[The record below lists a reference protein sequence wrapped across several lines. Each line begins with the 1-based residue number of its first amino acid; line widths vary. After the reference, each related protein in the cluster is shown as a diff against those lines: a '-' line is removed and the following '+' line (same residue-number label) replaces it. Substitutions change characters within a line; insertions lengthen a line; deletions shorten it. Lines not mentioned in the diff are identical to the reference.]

1 MENSFGSF
9 LKQKRLEKELTQK
22 ELAKMLFVSE
32 STISKWEKGVAR
44 PDISL
49 LPTLASILGVTE
61 HELITAS
68 IDKQTR
74 EEKQQAK
81 KWRTLSFTWNLFF
94 YIAYCVALIPC
105 FICNLAISG
114 TLSWFWIVFSSLLLA
129 FTFTNLPSL
138 VKKHKLLV
146 LPLSSLGALFLLLG
160 ICCIY
165 ANGRWFTITFFAI
178 LLAFTS
184 VFAPVYIAKFDIFK
198 KVRKYNDFVSVSL
211 CFLLLVV
218 MLAVINGYTLKY
230 GFASKSWLF
239 PIALPIVLYFYVALC
254 ILLAVRFLRINRLL
268 KTSAILFLI
277 TLFCFV
283 PPLLLNSPKQSFQK
297 EIDKFNIL
305 KANFSVWNGST
316 IDNNVSAIV
325 ALSLVGIA
333 ILFLISGLIVNKITK
348 AKQD

>member
-22 ELAKMLFVSE
+22 ELAKILFVSE

-61 HELITAS
+61 HEIITAS

-81 KWRTLSFTWNLFF
+81 KWRTLSLSWSLFF
-94 YIAYCVALIPC
+94 YIAYAIAPIPC

-114 TLSWFWIVFSSLLLA
+114 TLSWFWIVITSLLLS
-129 FTFTNLPSL
+129 FTFTNLPKL
-138 VKKHKLLV
+138 VKKHKLIV

-165 ANGRWFTITFFAI
+165 TNGRWFAITFFAI

-184 VFAPVYIAKFDIFK
+184 VFTPVYIAKFDIFK
-198 KVRKYNDFVSVSL
+198 KIRKYNDFISVSL

-218 MLAVINGYTLKY
+218 MLAVINGYTLKC
-230 GFASKSWLF
+230 GFASKSWLGS
-239 PIALPIVLYFYVALC
+239 ALAISLYFFIAIN
-254 ILLAVRFLRINRLL
+254 ILLLVRFLKINKLL
-268 KTSAILFLI
+268 KTSVILYLI
-277 TLFCFV
+277 TLFCFI
-283 PPLLLNSPKQSFQK
+283 PPLVVKVKNPHIQK
-297 EIDKFNIL
+297 EINDFNIL
-305 KANFSVWNGST
+305 NARLSVWNTTT
-316 IDNNVSAIV
+316 IDNNVSLIV
-325 ALSLVGIA
+325 FLSLIVISTIFLAVGLLVRA
-333 ILFLISGLIVNKITK
+333 VKNKR
-348 AKQD
+348 